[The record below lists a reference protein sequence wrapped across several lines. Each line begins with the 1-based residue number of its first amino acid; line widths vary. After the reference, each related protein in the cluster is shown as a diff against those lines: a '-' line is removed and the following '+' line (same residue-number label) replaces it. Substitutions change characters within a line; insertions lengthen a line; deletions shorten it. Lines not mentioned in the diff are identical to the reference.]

1 MAGQNVEL
9 NGSSSAAD
17 SLRAAISKMDFD
29 TQTRPETPVDM
40 VEPTSTLTKKLSLA
54 KRISRFFGGKSSKSQ
69 GDSPSSS
76 STGSSTSS
84 TPKSSD
90 VTSKKNVSKLK
101 KEKRFSA
108 ISRISS
114 PTMEVISEDGK
125 QERPQQNQDSDYA
138 HQRSYSTPEILKPVD
153 SSDPR
158 RAWLEAHRDRAIRS
172 DSGFDSESMNGQT
185 QAPPGHRRYSSANT
199 PAQRGPLQRR
209 PPQSRSRQSSVTD
222 EDSSADL
229 LPYQQQQQQLNN
241 QNGESRRSSLTP
253 PSPKSNADEQRRR
266 NTLTEGLQPPQPTA
280 SPQRRSS
287 TPVANTPETLVS
299 RIDRDKSTIC
309 FQHPAPRP
317 VFLRDTN
324 LDPALSSLVQ
334 QHRQD
339 FKVNQRLGGTGVPP
353 PPPSPQYPPQL
364 HGSPVLADSTLPP
377 VRDRDFRAPRRDSS
391 GSQSISYSPHQH
403 PFNTSSITPV
413 PSAPGTPPL
422 HPTESGSVTTA
433 HGKRVSVQGQGQVQ
447 GQVHPYAIGHKN
459 NFSGSDGN
467 LLYTQSGAKISPQL
481 QPQGLQY
488 NSQGRQRT
496 APKRQSSAGYFTMPQ
511 QQQHQAYSYVQ
522 PGTVS
527 PFPSPALG
535 AAGTNKAMG
544 MGIGV
549 GTVTP
554 EHSLALQNQQQQLQ
568 FQLQQQQLQH
578 MQQQQQIV
586 QQQQYLQA
594 VSPLALLQQ
603 QQSQAQQQQQQQL
616 EQLQQIRI
624 HQQQLLIQQQQQLQ
638 QQLEQTRAAVAA
650 SASTSAASVAKPSEA
665 QVPAVTSAPQDPQG
679 VPLHFGL
686 PAAPVLTTAMG
697 LASMNPMNPMNPMN
711 MNMNMNA
718 LNYPHMNMG
727 MNLVNMG
734 SPIMNMGMGMGPQL
748 MMTTSQVP
756 PVVAYT
762 GYPSMVNGGY
772 V

>member
-1 MAGQNVEL
+1 M
-9 NGSSSAAD
+9 
-17 SLRAAISKMDFD
+17 
-29 TQTRPETPVDM
+29 
-40 VEPTSTLTKKLSLA
+40 
-54 KRISRFFGGKSSKSQ
+54 
-69 GDSPSSS
+69 
-76 STGSSTSS
+76 
-84 TPKSSD
+84 
-90 VTSKKNVSKLK
+90 
-101 KEKRFSA
+101 
-108 ISRISS
+108 
-114 PTMEVISEDGK
+114 
-125 QERPQQNQDSDYA
+125 
-138 HQRSYSTPEILKPVD
+138 
-153 SSDPR
+153 
-158 RAWLEAHRDRAIRS
+158 EAHRDRATR

-185 QAPPGHRRYSSANT
+185 QAPPGHRRYSSVIT
-199 PAQRGPLQRR
+199 PAQRGPLQQRS
-209 PPQSRSRQSSVTD
+209 PQSRSRQSSVTD
-222 EDSSADL
+222 GDSSVDL

-241 QNGESRRSSLTP
+241 QKGESRRSSLTP
-253 PSPKSNADEQRRR
+253 PSPKSNGDEQRRR
-266 NTLTEGLQPPQPTA
+266 NTLAEGLQPPQSTA
-280 SPQRRSS
+280 APQRRSS

-299 RIDRDKSTIC
+299 RIDRDKSTVC
-309 FQHPAPRP
+309 FQHPAPKP

-353 PPPSPQYPPQL
+353 PPPPPQYPPQL
-364 HGSPVLADSTLPP
+364 HGSPVLVDSTLPL
-377 VRDRDFRAPRRDSS
+377 VRDRDFHAPRRDSS
-391 GSQSISYSPHQH
+391 GSQSSSYSPHQH

-413 PSAPGTPPL
+413 PSAPGTPSFY
-422 HPTESGSVTTA
+422 PTESGSVTTA
-433 HGKRVSVQGQGQVQ
+433 YGKRVSVQGQGQVQ
-447 GQVHPYAIGHKN
+447 GQVHPYAIGHKS

-481 QPQGLQY
+481 QPQGFQY

-496 APKRQSSAGYFTMPQ
+496 APKRQSSSGYFTLP
-511 QQQHQAYSYVQ
+511 QQQHQAYPYVQ
-522 PGTVS
+522 PGSVS
-527 PFPSPALG
+527 PFPSPVLG

-568 FQLQQQQLQH
+568 LQLQQQQLQQ

-603 QQSQAQQQQQQQL
+603 QQSQAQQQQQQQQQQL

-650 SASTSAASVAKPSEA
+650 SASTSAASVAKLSEA
-665 QVPAVTSAPQDPQG
+665 QVPGVTSAPQDPQG
-679 VPLHFGL
+679 VPLRFGL

-697 LASMNPMNPMNPMN
+697 LASMNPMN
-711 MNMNMNA
+711 MNMNA
-718 LNYPHMNMG
+718 LNYPHMSMG

-748 MMTTSQVP
+748 MMTTTQVP

>member
-1 MAGQNVEL
+1 
-9 NGSSSAAD
+9 
-17 SLRAAISKMDFD
+17 
-29 TQTRPETPVDM
+29 
-40 VEPTSTLTKKLSLA
+40 SLA

-158 RAWLEAHRDRAIRS
+158 RAC
-172 DSGFDSESMNGQT
+172 
-185 QAPPGHRRYSSANT
+185 
-199 PAQRGPLQRR
+199 
-209 PPQSRSRQSSVTD
+209 RQSSVTD